1 MSGKESRKNDNGNAD
16 DNPEH
21 DGNGPPDTD
30 AALIL
35 PPTARNLLL
44 RKGKKAPSWPNY
56 ESSSENNRRDP

>member
-30 AALIL
+30 AGTDTSPDGAEPAVEKRQKSALVAEL
-35 PPTARNLLL
+35 
-44 RKGKKAPSWPNY
+44 
-56 ESSSENNRRDP
+56 